1 MQFRMT
7 ASFYLRKMDFKY
19 CLKSLNLVH
28 FQKISDLSSFF
39 HQMLLKFAFEGF
51 DHYSELQVYAL
62 NGQVLLS
69 LEYIIDSAVLQAGLY
84 LFHFSQ

>member
-7 ASFYLRKMDFKY
+7 ASFYLRKTDFKY

-28 FQKISDLSSFF
+28 FQKISGLLSFF

>member
-7 ASFYLRKMDFKY
+7 ASFYLRKTDFIY
-19 CLKSLNLVH
+19 CLMSLSLVH
-28 FQKISDLSSFF
+28 FQKISDLLSFF

-69 LEYIIDSAVLQAGLY
+69 LEYIID
-84 LFHFSQ
+84 